1 MFNGTARYGGKSLND
16 VIQPGPKLQ
25 QDLVDVLLRFRRYP
39 VALVCDITEM
49 YLRIG
54 VHLQD
59 RPYQRVLW
67 RSLNQSEK
75 PNILQFTC
83 VVFAINSSPCHA
95 QYVSQHH
102 AKKNNNEYPLAE
114 ETVLCSTYVN
124 DSMNSVKTCDEAIN
138 LYKELSELWGKSGMY
153 ARKWVLNESEV
164 LKESPEKDR
173 AMEVNLKCGEFPS
186 IKTLGILWKASEATF
201 TFKDAI
207 DPCCKE
213 DEHTKRSFLKKFATL
228 FDPLGFLAPYVVQG
242 NVFYK
247 KYG

>member
-1 MFNGTARYGGKSLND
+1 MFNGAARYGGKSLND

-39 VALVCDITEM
+39 VALVCDIAEM

-67 RSLNQSEK
+67 RSFNQSEK
-75 PNILQFTC
+75 PKILKFTC
-83 VVFAINSSPCHA
+83 VVFAINSCSCHA

-102 AKKNNNEYPLAE
+102 AKKNNNEYPLAA
-114 ETVLCSTYVN
+114 ETVLCFTYMN

-153 ARKWVLNESEV
+153 ARKWVLIESEV

-173 AMEVNLKCGEFPS
+173 AMEVNLTCGEFPS
-186 IKTLGILWKASEATF
+186 IKTFGILWRIHLHLKMPLIPAVKRRNIPNEAS
-201 TFKDAI
+201 
-207 DPCCKE
+207 
-213 DEHTKRSFLKKFATL
+213 
-228 FDPLGFLAPYVVQG
+228 
-242 NVFYK
+242 
-247 KYG
+247 